1 MSAPLK
7 LNADEIQVL
16 ADRLFALSISSL
28 ATVGPRERADMA
40 AASRAL
46 RGLLRH
52 FELATG
58 RQVQNV
64 LLAGRV

>member
-1 MSAPLK
+1 M
-7 LNADEIQVL
+7 LNADEIQLV
-16 ADRLFALSISSL
+16 ADRLFSLSVSNL
-28 ATVGPRERADMA
+28 GTVGPRECGDMV

-52 FELATG
+52 YEMATG
-58 RQVQNV
+58 RQIQNV